1 MSRLAFISRAFLA
14 LPLAAI
20 AVACGDGLDA
30 VTTPGSAAGNA
41 TSTPTPTPAAATP
54 TPAPATPTPTPA
66 GAATCSLPE
75 RPDCGNNGC
84 CTEGGTAL
92 FNSQINDA
100 QAELER
106 TRPDIVGPTGD
117 VRTDEETYTAEL
129 AKVLMRLNPG
139 MCAVGGGKG
148 SSRSKDE
155 IAIKVD
161 NTVSQNVDVIIGSS
175 HSHHVGGRYTCRPA
189 SF

>member
-1 MSRLAFISRAFLA
+1 MSRLAFVSRALLA

-30 VTTPGSAAGNA
+30 VTTPGAAAGNPSPTA
-41 TSTPTPTPAAATP
+41 TPVAATP
-54 TPAPATPTPTPA
+54 TPVPATPTPTPV
-66 GAATCSLPE
+66 GAASCSLPE

-106 TRPDIVGPTGD
+106 TRPDIVGTGGD
-117 VRTDEETYTAEL
+117 VRVDEETYTAEL
-129 AKVLMRLNPG
+129 AKMLMRLNPG

-155 IAIKVD
+155 VAIKTD
-161 NTVSQNVDVIIGSS
+161 NSVSQNVDVIIGSS

-189 SF
+189 AF